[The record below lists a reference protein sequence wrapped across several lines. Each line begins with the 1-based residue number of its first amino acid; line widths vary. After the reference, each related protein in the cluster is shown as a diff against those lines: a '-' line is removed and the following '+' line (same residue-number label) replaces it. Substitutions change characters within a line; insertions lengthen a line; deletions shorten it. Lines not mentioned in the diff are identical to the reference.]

1 MKTDKVL
8 DILKIHRQTLHRYVK
23 TGKIKYKVLPSG
35 HYDYDEDSVYK
46 LAGLTEERKTVIY
59 GRVSTQKQKKDLENQ
74 ITLIT
79 EFSNKNGYKISKVYK
94 DIASGISFDRKDFK
108 SMLDEIIVH
117 KIKTVI
123 IKDKDRL
130 TRVSFDMWKSLFEQF
145 DCELIVVNDIDK
157 NESIE
162 KEIFED
168 IISMLH
174 CFSMRMYS
182 SRRKKKLQLTSEDLK
197 NEIE

>member
-35 HYDYDEDSVYK
+35 HYDYDEDSVYQ
-46 LAGLTEERKTVIY
+46 LAGLTEERKCVIY

-79 EFSNKNGYKISKVYK
+79 EFSNKNGYKISEVYK
-94 DIASGISFDRKDFK
+94 DIASGISFDRKEFK
-108 SMLDEIIVH
+108 SMLDEIIAH
-117 KIKTVI
+117 KIKMVI

-130 TRVSFDMWKSLFEQF
+130 TRVSFDMWKSLFAQF
-145 DCELIVVNDIDK
+145 DCELIVMNDIDK

-174 CFSMRMYS
+174 CFAMRMYS

>member
-23 TGKIKYKVLPSG
+23 TSKIKYKVLPSG

>member
-79 EFSNKNGYKISKVYK
+79 EFSNKNGYKISKLYK

>member
-23 TGKIKYKVLPSG
+23 TGKINYKVLPSG

>member
-162 KEIFED
+162 KEIFDD

>member
-157 NESIE
+157 NQSIE

>member
-182 SRRKKKLQLTSEDLK
+182 SRRKKKSQLTSEDLK

>member
-182 SRRKKKLQLTSEDLK
+182 SRRKKKLQMTSEDLK

>member
-23 TGKIKYKVLPSG
+23 TGKIKYKGLPSG